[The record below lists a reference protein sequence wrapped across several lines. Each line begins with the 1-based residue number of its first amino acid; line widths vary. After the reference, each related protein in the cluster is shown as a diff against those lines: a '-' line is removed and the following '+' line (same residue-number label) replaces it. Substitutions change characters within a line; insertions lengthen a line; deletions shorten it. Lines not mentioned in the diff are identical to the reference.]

1 MFMKRVLIAV
11 LLLILPLAYLSAQNK
26 KAEREAEA
34 LAKFEKAKAA
44 IEAKVFVLVPDS
56 YEKSDGSP
64 ETNTD
69 EANFL
74 SYEEDGFVYMQGMI
88 ICGNN
93 FTNRTEVTSF
103 EQKLDKKGNLS
114 VTMQVSGSAITA
126 RIEIQMRKGGN
137 YADVIVTPTK
147 GSARR
152 FSGEIVPK
160 SEAKYYKRPNVV

>member
-1 MFMKRVLIAV
+1 MKKVLIAF
-11 LLLILPLAYLSAQNK
+11 LLLALPLVSLNAQNK
-26 KAEREAEA
+26 KAEKEAEGI
-34 LAKFEKAKAA
+34 AKFEKAKAA
-44 IEAKVFVLVPDS
+44 IEAKEFVIVPDS

-74 SYEEDGFVYMQGMI
+74 SFEEGSVFLQGTI
-88 ICGNN
+88 ICGNS
-93 FTNRTEVTSF
+93 FTNKTVVNSID
-103 EQKLDKKGNLS
+103 QKVDKKGNLT

-147 GSARR
+147 GDTKK
-152 FSGEIVPK
+152 FSGEVVPK